1 MRLGKHE
8 HFSSCCVWCSP
19 SLSACRAVV
28 EPRLHMVQFDEEDK
42 EFGEDFLSDED
53 PSILHFLL
61 AGGDE
66 VCRNP
71 TLLT

>member
-1 MRLGKHE
+1 M
-8 HFSSCCVWCSP
+8 
-19 SLSACRAVV
+19 
-28 EPRLHMVQFDEEDK
+28 QFDEEDQ

-66 VCRNP
+66 VRIS
-71 TLLT
+71 THKMSAAL

>member
-1 MRLGKHE
+1 M
-8 HFSSCCVWCSP
+8 
-19 SLSACRAVV
+19 
-28 EPRLHMVQFDEEDK
+28 QIDEEDK

-66 VCRNP
+66 VSRNP
-71 TLLT
+71 TPVT

>member
-1 MRLGKHE
+1 LQHLL
-8 HFSSCCVWCSP
+8 FQP
-19 SLSACRAVV
+19 V
-28 EPRLHMVQFDEEDK
+28 EPCWRATQVDEEDK

-71 TLLT
+71 MLLL